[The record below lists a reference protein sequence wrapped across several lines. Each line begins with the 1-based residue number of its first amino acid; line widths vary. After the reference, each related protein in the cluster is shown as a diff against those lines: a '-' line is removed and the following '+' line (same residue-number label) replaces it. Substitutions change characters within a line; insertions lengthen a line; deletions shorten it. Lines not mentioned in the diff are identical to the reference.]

1 MLSAGGGQEVRCM
14 EKEKLESLLIDYLDN
29 ILSKEAKEKVDG
41 MLAENEEARK
51 LLQELKVIT
60 GALDNSQPLQPSASM
75 HRRFEESLAN
85 EVVLESKSKQIFMI
99 PTMYRVA
106 ATVGL
111 ILVSVGIAY
120 WINKNRQQADEL
132 SQLKTEMEATKKMLM
147 AMLDNKQSASQ
158 RVQGATIAYTIG
170 KADDEVVNAL
180 AKALNEDKN
189 TNVRLAALE
198 ALAKFYQEE
207 NVRQL
212 LIKSLSIQNDEV
224 VQIALIQVLVQMKE
238 KGIVKE
244 LEKITRDTEVLKAVK
259 DEAFTGILKLS

>member
-1 MLSAGGGQEVRCM
+1 
-14 EKEKLESLLIDYLDN
+14 
-29 ILSKEAKEKVDG
+29 
-41 MLAENEEARK
+41 
-51 LLQELKVIT
+51 
-60 GALDNSQPLQPSASM
+60 
-75 HRRFEESLAN
+75 
-85 EVVLESKSKQIFMI
+85 
-99 PTMYRVA
+99 
-106 ATVGL
+106 
-111 ILVSVGIAY
+111 
-120 WINKNRQQADEL
+120 
-132 SQLKTEMEATKKMLM
+132 
-147 AMLDNKQSASQ
+147 
-158 RVQGATIAYTIG
+158 VQGATIAYTIG

-180 AKALNEDKN
+180 AKALNEDRN

>member
-1 MLSAGGGQEVRCM
+1 MLER
-14 EKEKLESLLIDYLDN
+14 
-29 ILSKEAKEKVDG
+29 
-41 MLAENEEARK
+41 
-51 LLQELKVIT
+51 
-60 GALDNSQPLQPSASM
+60 
-75 HRRFEESLAN
+75 
-85 EVVLESKSKQIFMI
+85 KSKQIFMI
-99 PTMYRVA
+99 PSMYRVA

-170 KADDEVVNAL
+170 KADDEIVNAL
-180 AKALNEDKN
+180 ANALNEDKN